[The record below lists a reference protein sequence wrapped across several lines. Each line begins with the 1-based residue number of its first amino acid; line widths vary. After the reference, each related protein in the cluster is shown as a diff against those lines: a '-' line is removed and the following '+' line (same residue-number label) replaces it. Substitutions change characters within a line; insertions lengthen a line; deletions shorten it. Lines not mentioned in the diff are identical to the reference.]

1 MALRTIVVRRES
13 SYCRL
18 QIAVDAPRARS
29 NAIARR
35 ARRRAMPMPPDD
47 ARARESRSDAL
58 RPLHHP
64 LAPCSIAEFE
74 RATGRDVLACVLRR
88 DARASV
94 AEALARMQCD
104 ELRAMCDALS
114 LRKSGTKA
122 ALVEAIVGQMGR
134 GFARGTTRRG
144 DAARATLA
152 RMRDGAFGD
161 AFVCVKAGEEE
172 SFATASD
179 QASAGRVWR
188 ERYALANS
196 SVDGYYATET
206 SRAERAYLL
215 YDAVYEELP
224 LSKRQWIDAIDC
236 PMLPPARFC
245 GEGHWSN
252 DPRANARAMDRLYVA
267 FGQQSPVDQVHSLTP
282 DRIHGE
288 VRSALAYVRAPE
300 NASMFPYWRS
310 KPKCAQSE
318 DRRATGSTATAPP
331 ATGATPT
338 AGPPPTADENA
349 GMENLSRE
357 MFRREVMAR
366 ASPMKAAQKVSSSP
380 EARANAP
387 SKAAATLPGT
397 TPEERTF
404 YQRLEKADPMFEMI
418 SSADNPSY
426 PPGDLVK
433 PQKVVPMKTFQQCF
447 FLSATDLHFL
457 QREDEFELQA
467 VCMLQNDDVKERM
480 QWPLDVY
487 LTANDHT
494 LTVVKRSTVKS
505 VTKSTRDP
513 SVRIPASRLRSG
525 SNHFRMFHRD
535 RRGAFMVAL
544 RIVRKRTLEEV
555 AACIPKAASV
565 GVALRN
571 ALKHLGFTEKDDEVI
586 MEDVALVSLRCPIS
600 GQVCRNP
607 ARLSSCVGLHTFDA
621 ESFLQLNTVSR
632 KWCCPECGKKGG
644 PSDLRVD
651 SFIKSCV
658 DKVTERAL
666 SKVSRIEINKD
677 GHWRPRED
685 AGAPPLD
692 ASQLR
697 WYAPV
702 ISGYSVTWKL
712 DGDDGSPTST
722 ATKVNGVNGAETP
735 NVESKETIELVKT
748 DDDGEDSELDEE
760 EEYRRAIREAAEFCG
775 ASGARAPGKKKREP
789 DVIVI
794 SDSEDDNPVQR
805 SAATQSTTKRP
816 KPSSALTA
824 RPPGVPLSVD
834 PLSPRSRAREVHFRM
849 TNRPN
854 PFNPTS
860 TAPRNL

>member
-1 MALRTIVVRRES
+1 
-13 SYCRL
+13 
-18 QIAVDAPRARS
+18 
-29 NAIARR
+29 
-35 ARRRAMPMPPDD
+35 MPPDD
-47 ARARESRSDAL
+47 ARARESRSDAM

-74 RATGRDVLACVLRR
+74 RATGKDVLACVLRR
-88 DARASV
+88 DAREDV
-94 AEALARMQCD
+94 ARALASMQCE
-104 ELRAMCDALS
+104 ELRAMCDAMS

-122 ALVEAIVGQMGR
+122 ALVGAIVGQMGR

-144 DAARATLA
+144 DAARATL
-152 RMRDGAFGD
+152 RMVRDGAGCAFED

-179 QASAGRVWR
+179 QASAGRVWK

-196 SVDGYYATET
+196 SVDGYYSTET

-236 PMLPPARFC
+236 PMSRRDRFC

-252 DPRANARAMDRLYVA
+252 DPRANARAMDRLYSL
-267 FGQQSPVDQVHSLTP
+267 FGQQSPIEQVHSLTP

-288 VRSALAYVRAPE
+288 VRRALAYVRAPE

-310 KPKCAQSE
+310 KPKCAE

-331 ATGATPT
+331 ATGSTAT

-366 ASPMKAAQKVSSSP
+366 ASPMKKAEKVSSP

-387 SKAAATLPGT
+387 SKAAATLPGA

-535 RRGAFMVAL
+535 RRGAFMIAL

-555 AACIPKAASV
+555 AASIPKAASV

-607 ARLSSCVGLHTFDA
+607 ARLSSCVGLHAFDA

-722 ATKVNGVNGAETP
+722 ATKVNGVTVAETP

-775 ASGARAPGKKKREP
+775 AGGARAPGKRKREP

-834 PLSPRSRAREVHFRM
+834 SLSPRSRAREIHFRM
-849 TNRPN
+849 THRPN
-854 PFNPTS
+854 PFCPTS

>member
-1 MALRTIVVRRES
+1 
-13 SYCRL
+13 
-18 QIAVDAPRARS
+18 
-29 NAIARR
+29 
-35 ARRRAMPMPPDD
+35 MPMPPDD
-47 ARARESRSDAL
+47 ARARHSCPDAM

-74 RATGRDVLACVLRR
+74 RATGKDVLACVLRR
-88 DARASV
+88 DAREDV
-94 AEALARMQCD
+94 ARALASMRCE
-104 ELRAMCDALS
+104 ELRAMCDAMS
-114 LRKSGTKA
+114 LRKRGTKA
-122 ALVEAIVGQMGR
+122 ALVGAIVGQMGR

-144 DAARATLA
+144 DAARATL
-152 RMRDGAFGD
+152 RMARDGAGCAFED

-179 QASAGRVWR
+179 QASAGRVWK

-196 SVDGYYATET
+196 SVDGYYSTET

-224 LSKRQWIDAIDC
+224 LSKRQWIDAMDC

-252 DPRANARAMDRLYVA
+252 DPRANARAMDRLYSL
-267 FGQQSPVDQVHSLTP
+267 FGQQSPIEQVHSLTP

-288 VRSALAYVRAPE
+288 VRRALAYVRAPE

-310 KPKCAQSE
+310 KPKCAE

-331 ATGATPT
+331 ATGSTAT

-366 ASPMKAAQKVSSSP
+366 ASPMKKAEKVSSP

-387 SKAAATLPGT
+387 SKAAATLPGA

-535 RRGAFMVAL
+535 RRGAFMIAL

-555 AACIPKAASV
+555 AASIPKAASV

-607 ARLSSCVGLHTFDA
+607 ARLSSCVGLHAFDA

-651 SFIKSCV
+651 SFIKYCV

-722 ATKVNGVNGAETP
+722 ATKVNGVTVAETP

-775 ASGARAPGKKKREP
+775 AGGARAPGKRKREP

-816 KPSSALTA
+816 KCKPSSALTA
-824 RPPGVPLSVD
+824 RPPGVPRSVD
-834 PLSPRSRAREVHFRM
+834 SLSPRSRAREIHFRM
-849 TNRPN
+849 THRPN
-854 PFNPTS
+854 PFCPTS